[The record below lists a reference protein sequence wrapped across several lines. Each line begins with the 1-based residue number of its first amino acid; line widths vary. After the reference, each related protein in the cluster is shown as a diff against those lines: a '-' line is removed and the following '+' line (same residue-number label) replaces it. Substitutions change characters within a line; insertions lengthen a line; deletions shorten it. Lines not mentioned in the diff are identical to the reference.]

1 MAAAPGAYQFA
12 SKGYAAKFAGQPEV
26 DADALRA
33 ATIDF
38 LKNFDAKS
46 WYDDPIVT
54 ILQGKKLLGGPVQK
68 TKDAFEKENGSQIL
82 ATDAQAEEVRRHI
95 HTYRPPKV
103 DYRDEFR
110 RIDAAFMSLPLAG
123 QIIANQ
129 ALDYRKQDGITEVVE
144 AKEANVVEQRLN
156 DALLED
162 EIAGK
167 VKIIRWPAF
176 IGCVSNFS
184 NFLDLSRKVMR
195 NMELGVP
202 VVVLS
207 RNNTTQH
214 MYRWTVLLL
223 DLMRKENVDLGLL
236 TFFSCVRKQKTAVF
250 KACPECPAYF
260 TCSRDVAE
268 DVKKTLPKI
277 MSSTG
282 GPNTMVTG
290 SLTPA
295 VSTALR
301 YSAMIENKG
310 QCTAMRHFVLPECT
324 EGIIDDIFRPTPV
337 INHPLEALESGH
349 FAGLYAGEKYEQSPG
364 YKHLPSQPLIQ
375 FRMGRTPPADIDEKW
390 REPIV
395 DVTAPTA
402 AEFRTDAFQ
411 RKLCDWLIKE
421 QPITLAVNGD
431 DDLAMSIFERTGLV
445 VYTVGTLEQPGLTA
459 QARPQDGECFGEF
472 PPRSQLEKFT
482 HLPVIIPS
490 STPGYNT
497 EYTEKHL
504 LEMAEG
510 AYPPALE
517 YCDDL
522 FRGCSPQALGMVK
535 ILCAY
540 LADACGPKRGHGYDK
555 GARTSL
561 FGLQRPPILDD
572 SPTVLR
578 AAASASFDQV
588 APILAPFYVT
598 NARPQLQVSV
608 DPASGIAQDLARF
621 TGVKIITE
629 DVAAFGQRLGTF
641 LPYNVVTVEGK
652 KEFEPL
658 LAFHWVSRLF
668 GMGHI
673 KSVKPRDDAFLA
685 KFSKS
690 KKWLAIEAAPSRL

>member
-1 MAAAPGAYQFA
+1 
-12 SKGYAAKFAGQPEV
+12 
-26 DADALRA
+26 
-33 ATIDF
+33 
-38 LKNFDAKS
+38 
-46 WYDDPIVT
+46 
-54 ILQGKKLLGGPVQK
+54 
-68 TKDAFEKENGSQIL
+68 
-82 ATDAQAEEVRRHI
+82 VRRHI
-95 HTYRPPKV
+95 HEYRPPKV

-110 RIDAAFMSLPLAG
+110 RIDNAFMSLPLAG
-123 QIIANQ
+123 HIIANQ

-144 AKEANVVEQRLN
+144 SKEANVVEQRLN
-156 DALLED
+156 DALLND

-202 VVVLS
+202 VIVLS

-214 MYRWTVLLL
+214 MYRWTQLLL

-236 TFFSCVRKQKTAVF
+236 TYFSCVRKQKTAVF

-260 TCSRDVAE
+260 PCCRDVAL

-277 MSSTG
+277 LSSTG

-301 YSAMIENKG
+301 VSAMIENKG
-310 QCTAMRHFVLPECT
+310 QCTAMRHFVLPDCT
-324 EGIIDDIFRPTPV
+324 EGIVDDIFRPTPV
-337 INHPLEALESGH
+337 VNNALEALEGGH
-349 FAGLYAGEKYEQSPG
+349 FAGLYAGEKYEQKSG

-375 FRMGRTPPADIDEKW
+375 FRMGRTPPGEIDERW

-402 AEFRTDAFQ
+402 AEFRTEAFQ

-472 PPRSQLEKFT
+472 PPRSQLNNFT

-504 LEMAEG
+504 LEVAGG

-535 ILCAY
+535 VLCAY
-540 LADACGPKRGHGYDK
+540 LADACGPKRGHGYEK
-555 GARTSL
+555 GGRTSL

-578 AAASASFDQV
+578 VAAGASFDEV
-588 APILAPFYVT
+588 ALNLAPFYVT
-598 NARPQLQVSV
+598 NARPQLQVSL
-608 DPASGIAQDLARF
+608 DPASGVAQHLARF
-621 TGVKIITE
+621 TGFKVITE
-629 DVAAFGQRLGTF
+629 DAATFGRRLGTF

-652 KEFEPL
+652 KGLEPM

-668 GMGHI
+668 NMGHI
-673 KSVKPRDDAFLA
+673 KSVKSRDDAFLS
-685 KFSKS
+685 KFSRS
-690 KKWLAIEAAPSRL
+690 RKWLALEAAPSRL